1 MSAPPVLL
9 RRGPSRVRLATA
21 SLAAGAVLGTGA
33 LTWQVRSAVAAGST
47 TTTDAGTTGSSSDSS
62 SGSSSGSLLGSDPG
76 TGSGGADA
84 SSGGS

>member
-21 SLAAGAVLGTGA
+21 SLAAGAVLGPGA
-33 LTWQVRSAVAAGST
+33 LTWQVRAAAAAGST
-47 TTTDAGTTGSSSDSS
+47 TTTDAGTTGSSS
-62 SGSSSGSLLGSDPG
+62 GSSSGSLPGSDPG

>member
-9 RRGPSRVRLATA
+9 RRGLSRVRLATA
-21 SLAAGAVLGTGA
+21 SLAAAAVLGTGA
-33 LTWQVRSAVAAGST
+33 LTWQVQSAATAGSS
-47 TTTDAGTTGSSSDSS
+47 TTTDAGTPDSS

-76 TGSGGADA
+76 AGSGGADA

>member
-9 RRGPSRVRLATA
+9 RRGLSRVRLATA
-21 SLAAGAVLGTGA
+21 SLAAAAVLGTGA
-33 LTWQVRSAVAAGST
+33 LTWQVQSAATAGSS
-47 TTTDAGTTGSSSDSS
+47 TTTDAGTTDSS
-62 SGSSSGSLLGSDPG
+62 SGSSSGSLPGSDPG

>member
-33 LTWQVRSAVAAGST
+33 LTWQVRPAVAAGST
-47 TTTDAGTTGSSSDSS
+47 TTTDAGTTDSS